1 MAVSNKNSK
10 RSPQTTIIKVGANE
24 MGKLPPQA
32 QELEDS
38 VLGALMI
45 ETEAFGTV
53 ADLLRPEVFY
63 KDQNRLVFE
72 AIRELAVNDQPIDIL
87 SVGEKLKSKGTLE
100 KAGGAVYLADLTRRV
115 ASTAHLHYHAEII
128 AKKATARDLI
138 SMAAQIEEKAFD
150 ETQDIDDLMQEAEA
164 GIFEITQRSQKR
176 SVTQVDSVIEEAF
189 ARMEKA
195 AKNTGNISGIPSG
208 FHALDKITS
217 GWQTPDLIII
227 AARPAMGKT
236 AFVLSMAKNIAVDRG
251 IPTAIFSLEMSNVQ
265 LVNRLIMNVCELE
278 GDKIKTGKMSKEDKL
293 RLNTK
298 INIMKGKPLYMDDT
312 PSLSIYELRSKAR
325 KLVNEHGVKLI
336 IIDYLQLMNAQGSSF
351 GSREQEVS
359 IISRGLKGLAK
370 ELDIPIIALSQLNR
384 GVEARTGIEGK
395 TPQLSDL
402 RESGAIEQ
410 DADMVCFIHRPE
422 YYRIFNDEK
431 SGKDLRGLAQIIVA
445 KHRNGATD
453 SIWLRFRGK
462 YAKFQNE
469 DDAFDSNE
477 LDGPMLPDSGAVT
490 ISSSMNSPLGA
501 VSFGQQLNPDGAS
514 INSLGENI
522 AVVAISRY
530 RLLRSMTVQPL
541 RISRL
546 SWTWR
551 NSMRSALNP

>member
-1 MAVSNKNSK
+1 MAGTSKNNK
-10 RSPQTTIIKVGANE
+10 RTQQTTIIKVGANE

-38 VLGALMI
+38 VLGAIMI
-45 ETEAFGTV
+45 EKDAYGTV

-72 AIRELAVNDQPIDIL
+72 AIRELAAKDLPIDLL
-87 SVGEKLKSKGTLE
+87 SVAEKMKSQGTLE
-100 KAGGAVYLADLTRRV
+100 IAGGAVYLADLTRRI
-115 ASTAHLHYHAEII
+115 ASTAHLRYHAEII
-128 AKKATARDLI
+128 SKKATARDIIALE
-138 SMAAQIEEKAFD
+138 AQIEDKGFD
-150 ETQDIDDLMQEAEA
+150 ETQDIDELMQEAES
-164 GIFEITQRSQKR
+164 GIFEISQRAQKR
-176 SVTQVDSVIEEAF
+176 DVTQIDPVIEEAF

-195 AKNTGNISGIPSG
+195 AKNTGSISGIPSG

-236 AFVLSMAKNIAVDRG
+236 AFVLSMAKNMAVDHE
-251 IPTAIFSLEMSNVQ
+251 IPVAIFSLEMSNVQ

-278 GDKIKTGKMSKEDKL
+278 GDKIKTGKMSKEDAK

-298 INIMKGKPLYMDDT
+298 INIMRGKPLYLDDT
-312 PSLSIYELRSKAR
+312 PSLSIFELRSKAR
-325 KLVNEHGVKLI
+325 KLVREKGIRLI

-359 IISRGLKGLAK
+359 IISRNLKALAK

-384 GVEARTGIEGK
+384 GVEARQGVEGK

-422 YYRIFNDEK
+422 YYHLYNDDK
-431 SGKDLRGLAQIIVA
+431 TGKDLRGLAQIIVA

-469 DDAFDSNE
+469 DEAVD
-477 LDGPMLPDSGAVT
+477 PDEIGGNSSGSET
-490 ISSSMNSPLGA
+490 MSIQSSMNNNMGA
-501 VSFGQQLNPDGAS
+501 VSFGQQMNPDGAR
-514 INSLGENI
+514 INDMGEDPSQYI
-522 AVVAISRY
+522 
-530 RLLRSMTVQPL
+530 L
-541 RISRL
+541 
-546 SWTWR
+546 
-551 NSMRSALNP
+551 

>member
-1 MAVSNKNSK
+1 MAGTSKNNK
-10 RSPQTTIIKVGANE
+10 RTQPTTVIKVGANE

-38 VLGALMI
+38 VLGALML
-45 ETEAFGTV
+45 EKEAYGSV

-63 KDQNRLVFE
+63 KDQNRLVYE
-72 AIRELAVNDQPIDIL
+72 AIRDLASKDHPIDAMT
-87 SVGEKLKSKGTLE
+87 VCEKMRSLGTLE
-100 KAGGAVYLADLTRRV
+100 KAGGVVYIADLTRRV
-115 ASTAHLHYHAEII
+115 ASTAHLRYHAEII
-128 AKKATARDLI
+128 AKKATARDVIAL
-138 SMAAQIEEKAFD
+138 AAQIEEMGFD
-150 ETQDIDDLMQEAEA
+150 ETQD
-164 GIFEITQRSQKR
+164 
-176 SVTQVDSVIEEAF
+176 VDE
-189 ARMEKA
+189 
-195 AKNTGNISGIPSG
+195 
-208 FHALDKITS
+208 L

-236 AFVLSMAKNIAVDRG
+236 AFVLSMAKNMAIDRE
-251 IPTAIFSLEMSNVQ
+251 IPVAIFSLEMSNVQ

-278 GDKIKTGKMSKEDKL
+278 GDKIKTGKMSKEDKK

-298 INIMKGKPLYMDDT
+298 INIMKGKPLYLDDT
-312 PSLSIYELRSKAR
+312 PSLSIFELRSKAR
-325 KLVNEHGVKLI
+325 KLVREKGIRMI

-359 IISRGLKGLAK
+359 IISRNLKALAK

-384 GVEARTGIEGK
+384 GVESRQGVEGK

-422 YYRIFNDEK
+422 YYHLYNDDK
-431 SGKDLRGLAQIIVA
+431 TGKDLRGLAQIIVA

-469 DDAFDSNE
+469 DEAIDPDELGVNVPAANE
-477 LDGPMLPDSGAVT
+477 GVS
-490 ISSSMNSPLGA
+490 IQSSMNSNMGA
-501 VSFGQQLNPDGAS
+501 VSFGQQMSPDGAS
-514 INSLGENI
+514 VNTLGED
-522 AVVAISRY
+522 
-530 RLLRSMTVQPL
+530 
-541 RISRL
+541 L
-546 SWTWR
+546 SQYQ
-551 NSMRSALNP
+551 L

>member
-1 MAVSNKNSK
+1 MAVTNKNNK
-10 RSPQTTIIKVGANE
+10 RTPQTTIIKVGANE

-38 VLGALMI
+38 VLGAIML
-45 ETEAFGTV
+45 EKDAYGTV

-63 KDQNRLVFE
+63 KDQNRMVYE
-72 AIRELAVNDQPIDIL
+72 AIRELAGKEQPTDAL
-87 SVGEKLKSKGTLE
+87 SVAEKMRSLGTLE
-100 KAGGAVYLADLTRRV
+100 KAGGAVYIAELTRRV
-115 ASTAHLHYHAEII
+115 ASAAHLRYHAEII

-138 SMAAQIEEKAFD
+138 AMAAQIEEKGFD
-150 ETQDIDDLMQEAEA
+150 ETQDVDELMQEAEA
-164 GIFEITQRSQKR
+164 GIFEISQRSQKR
-176 SVTQVDSVIEEAF
+176 DVTQIDPVIEEAF

-195 AKNTGNISGIPSG
+195 SRNDGSISGIPSG

-236 AFVLSMAKNIAVDRG
+236 AFVLSMAKNMAIDRN
-251 IPTAIFSLEMSNVQ
+251 IPVAIFSLEMSNVQ

-278 GDKIKTGKMSKEDKL
+278 GDRIKTGKMSREEAL

-298 INIMKGKPLYMDDT
+298 INIMKGKPLYLDDT
-312 PSLSIYELRSKAR
+312 PSLSIFELRSKAR
-325 KLVNEHGVKLI
+325 KLVREHGIKMI

-359 IISRGLKGLAK
+359 IISRNLKALAK
-370 ELDIPIIALSQLNR
+370 ELDLPIIALSQLNR
-384 GVEARTGIEGK
+384 GVEARQGVEGK

-422 YYRIFNDEK
+422 YYHLYNDDK
-431 SGKDLRGLAQIIVA
+431 TGKDLRGLAQIIVA

-462 YAKFQNE
+462 FAKFQNE
-469 DDAFDSNE
+469 EEAIDPDE
-477 LDGPMLPDSGAVT
+477 LGGAQLEPQGSVS
-490 ISSSMNSPLGA
+490 IQSSMNS
-501 VSFGQQLNPDGAS
+501 
-514 INSLGENI
+514 LGED
-522 AVVAISRY
+522 
-530 RLLRSMTVQPL
+530 
-541 RISRL
+541 L
-546 SWTWR
+546 SQFQ
-551 NSMRSALNP
+551 L

>member
-1 MAVSNKNSK
+1 MAGTSKTSK
-10 RSPQTTIIKVGANE
+10 RAPQTTIIKVGANE
-24 MGKLPPQA
+24 AGKLPPQA

-38 VLGALMI
+38 VIGALMI
-45 ETEAFGTV
+45 EKEAYGTV

-63 KDQNRLVFE
+63 KDQNRMVFE
-72 AIRELAVNDQPIDIL
+72 AIRELAAKDQPIDVMT
-87 SVGEKLKSKGTLE
+87 VGEKMKTQGTLE
-100 KAGGAVYLADLTRRV
+100 KAGGLVYLADLSRRV
-115 ASTAHLHYHAEII
+115 ASAAHLRYHAQII
-128 AKKATARDLI
+128 AQKATARDLI
-138 SMAAQIEEKAFD
+138 AMAAQIEEKAYD
-150 ETQDIDDLMQEAEA
+150 ETQDIEDLMQEAEA

-176 SVTQVDSVIEEAF
+176 DVTQIDPVIEEAF
-189 ARMEKA
+189 KRMEKA
-195 AKNTGNISGIPSG
+195 AQNTGSISGIPSG
-208 FHALDKITS
+208 FSALDKITS
-217 GWQTPDLIII
+217 GWQTPDLVII

-236 AFVLSMAKNIAVDRG
+236 AFVLSMAKHMAIDRE

-265 LVNRLIMNVCELE
+265 LVNRLIMNVCEIE
-278 GDKIKTGKMSKEDKL
+278 GEKIKTGKMSKADSQK
-293 RLNTK
+293 LNTK

-312 PSLSIYELRSKAR
+312 PSLSIFELRSKAR
-325 KLVNEHGVKLI
+325 KLVHDHGVRII

-422 YYRIFNDEK
+422 YYHIYTDEK
-431 SGKDLRGLAQIIVA
+431 SAKDLRGLAQIIVA

-469 DDAFDSNE
+469 DEAIDPDE
-477 LDGPMLPDSGAVT
+477 LNTPMIPDGGGMS
-490 ISSSMNSPLGA
+490 IQSSMNSAMGA
-501 VSFGQQLNPDGAS
+501 VSFGQQMNADGAS
-514 INSLGENI
+514 MNSLGED
-522 AVVAISRY
+522 
-530 RLLRSMTVQPL
+530 
-541 RISRL
+541 L
-546 SWTWR
+546 SQFQ
-551 NSMRSALNP
+551 L

>member
-1 MAVSNKNSK
+1 MAVTNKNNK
-10 RSPQTTIIKVGANE
+10 RSTQTTIIKVGANE

-38 VLGALMI
+38 VLGAIML
-45 ETEAFGTV
+45 EKEAYGSV

-63 KDQNRLVFE
+63 KDQNRMVYE
-72 AIRELAVNDQPIDIL
+72 AIRELAGKEQPTDAL
-87 SVGEKLKSKGTLE
+87 SVAEKMRSLGTLE
-100 KAGGAVYLADLTRRV
+100 KAGGAVYIADLTRRV
-115 ASTAHLHYHAEII
+115 ASAAHLRYHAEII

-138 SMAAQIEEKAFD
+138 AMAAQIEEKGFD
-150 ETQDIDDLMQEAEA
+150 ETQDVDELMQEAEA
-164 GIFEITQRSQKR
+164 GIFEISQRSQKR
-176 SVTQVDSVIEEAF
+176 DVTQIDPVIEEAF

-195 AKNTGNISGIPSG
+195 SRNDGSISGIPSG

-236 AFVLSMAKNIAVDRG
+236 AFVLSMAKNMAIDRN
-251 IPTAIFSLEMSNVQ
+251 IPVAIFSLEMSNVQ

-278 GDKIKTGKMSKEDKL
+278 GDRIKTGKMNREEAM

-298 INIMKGKPLYMDDT
+298 INIMKGKPLYLDDT
-312 PSLSIYELRSKAR
+312 PSLSIFELRSKAR
-325 KLVNEHGVKLI
+325 KLVREHGIKMI

-359 IISRGLKGLAK
+359 IISRSLKALAK

-384 GVEARTGIEGK
+384 GVEARQG
-395 TPQLSDL
+395 

-422 YYRIFNDEK
+422 YYHLYNDDK
-431 SGKDLRGLAQIIVA
+431 TGKDLRGLAQIIVA

-462 YAKFQNE
+462 FAKFQNE
-469 DDAFDSNE
+469 DEAVDPDE
-477 LDGPMLPDSGAVT
+477 MGGPMPGEGVS
-490 ISSSMNSPLGA
+490 IQSSMNSSMGA
-501 VSFGQQLNPDGAS
+501 VSFGQQMSPDGATM
-514 INSLGENI
+514 NSLGED
-522 AVVAISRY
+522 
-530 RLLRSMTVQPL
+530 
-541 RISRL
+541 L
-546 SWTWR
+546 SQYT
-551 NSMRSALNP
+551 L

>member
-45 ETEAFGTV
+45 EQEAFGTV

-469 DDAFDSNE
+469 DDAFDANE

-522 AVVAISRY
+522 APAF
-530 RLLRSMTVQPL
+530 
-541 RISRL
+541 
-546 SWTWR
+546 
-551 NSMRSALNP
+551 

>member
-45 ETEAFGTV
+45 EKEAFGTV

-336 IIDYLQLMNAQGSSF
+336 TIDYLQLMNAQRSRF
-351 GSREQEVS
+351 GRRAQEVS
-359 IISRGLKGLAK
+359 IIPRGLKGLAK

-522 AVVAISRY
+522 APAF
-530 RLLRSMTVQPL
+530 
-541 RISRL
+541 
-546 SWTWR
+546 
-551 NSMRSALNP
+551 

>member
-1 MAVSNKNSK
+1 MAGTSKTSK
-10 RSPQTTIIKVGANE
+10 RAPQTTIIKVGANE
-24 MGKLPPQA
+24 AGKLPPQA

-38 VLGALMI
+38 VIGALMI
-45 ETEAFGTV
+45 EKDAYGTV

-63 KDQNRLVFE
+63 KDQNRMVFE
-72 AIRELAVNDQPIDIL
+72 AIRELAAKDQPIDVMT
-87 SVGEKLKSKGTLE
+87 VGEKMKTQGTLE
-100 KAGGAVYLADLTRRV
+100 KAGGLVYLADLSRRV
-115 ASTAHLHYHAEII
+115 ASAAHLRYHAQII
-128 AKKATARDLI
+128 AQKATARDLI
-138 SMAAQIEEKAFD
+138 AMAAQIEEKAYD

-176 SVTQVDSVIEEAF
+176 DVTQIDPVIEEAF
-189 ARMEKA
+189 KRMEKA
-195 AKNTGNISGIPSG
+195 AQNTGSISGIPSG

-217 GWQTPDLIII
+217 GWQTPDLVII

-236 AFVLSMAKNIAVDRG
+236 AFVLSMAKHMAIDRE

-265 LVNRLIMNVCELE
+265 LVNRLIMNVCEIE
-278 GDKIKTGKMSKEDKL
+278 GEKIKTGKMSKADSQK
-293 RLNTK
+293 LNTK

-312 PSLSIYELRSKAR
+312 PSLSIFELRSKAR
-325 KLVNEHGVKLI
+325 KLVHDHGVRII

-422 YYRIFNDEK
+422 YYHIYTDEK
-431 SGKDLRGLAQIIVA
+431 SAKDLRGLAQIIVA

-469 DDAFDSNE
+469 DEAIDPDE
-477 LDGPMLPDSGAVT
+477 LNTPMIPDGGGMS
-490 ISSSMNSPLGA
+490 IQSSMNSAMGA
-501 VSFGQQLNPDGAS
+501 VSFGQQMNADGAS
-514 INSLGENI
+514 MNSLGED
-522 AVVAISRY
+522 
-530 RLLRSMTVQPL
+530 
-541 RISRL
+541 L
-546 SWTWR
+546 SQYQ
-551 NSMRSALNP
+551 L

>member
-1 MAVSNKNSK
+1 
-10 RSPQTTIIKVGANE
+10 
-24 MGKLPPQA
+24 
-32 QELEDS
+32 
-38 VLGALMI
+38 MI
-45 ETEAFGTV
+45 EKEAFGTV

-100 KAGGAVYLADLTRRV
+100 KAGGAVYLADLNRRV

-522 AVVAISRY
+522 APAF
-530 RLLRSMTVQPL
+530 
-541 RISRL
+541 
-546 SWTWR
+546 
-551 NSMRSALNP
+551 

>member
-45 ETEAFGTV
+45 EKEAFGTV

-217 GWQTPDLIII
+217 GWQAPDLIII

-312 PSLSIYELRSKAR
+312 PSLSIYELRLKAR

-522 AVVAISRY
+522 APAF
-530 RLLRSMTVQPL
+530 
-541 RISRL
+541 
-546 SWTWR
+546 
-551 NSMRSALNP
+551 

>member
-45 ETEAFGTV
+45 EKEAFGTV

-150 ETQDIDDLMQEAEA
+150 ETQDSDDLMQEAEA

-522 AVVAISRY
+522 APAF
-530 RLLRSMTVQPL
+530 
-541 RISRL
+541 
-546 SWTWR
+546 
-551 NSMRSALNP
+551 